1 MSGNK
6 ISNFKTFVS
15 TDSITI
21 FFGMGWSYGS
31 KASLLYSVEKK
42 NLKKMELGKN
52 AYAYVAL
59 QWVQILSKVAFSFF
73 KKILLVFWKPIIHW
87 GSTLVPKRVFWERVL
102 LK

>member
-1 MSGNK
+1 
-6 ISNFKTFVS
+6 
-15 TDSITI
+15 
-21 FFGMGWSYGS
+21 MGLKLRYFIQS
-31 KASLLYSVEKK
+31 KK

-73 KKILLVFWKPIIHW
+73 KKIVLVFWKPIIHW
-87 GSTLVPKRVFWERVL
+87 GSTLVPKRENWERVI